1 MATFLLKIFYTFYIT
16 LHTSPK
22 MVKKRK
28 NQNGNKKS
36 PKVAKY
42 FFFNLPSFNIG
53 GVKPASFSKIHYIV
67 KMVTKKW

>member
-1 MATFLLKIFYTFYIT
+1 MA
-16 LHTSPK
+16 
-22 MVKKRK
+22 KKRK

-36 PKVAKY
+36 PKVAKL
-42 FFFNLPSFNIG
+42 FFFNLLSFNIG